1 MMIKA
6 KKIEEEIVIIIEEAS
21 LLITNENTEKDII
34 KIETKI
40 RTRLVLFLSVF
51 NILPA
56 KASFLP

>member
-6 KKIEEEIVIIIEEAS
+6 KKIEEEIVIIIEKAS

>member
-1 MMIKA
+1 MIKA
-6 KKIEEEIVIIIEEAS
+6 KKIEEEIVIKIEEAS

-40 RTRLVLFLSVF
+40 RTRLVLFLNVF

>member
-6 KKIEEEIVIIIEEAS
+6 KKIEEEIVIKIEEAS

-40 RTRLVLFLSVF
+40 RIRLVLFLSVF
-51 NILPA
+51 NILSA